1 MIDILYTTYIMNKAL
16 LLGIGGVVVV
26 GGIAW
31 TVMSGG
37 DESDLSGGTTLAGQE
52 ETTLRSL
59 LGGASQKCVYAIPE
73 SPADETATI
82 YVADGKL
89 RIEVSTENVISI
101 MRDDMVY
108 GWTAGSKEGMQ
119 IKVPKDAQNSDV
131 ATAQGVDLDEPAKI
145 SCENWRADMSLFE
158 IPKDVTFRDLSAL
171 VPGGNTSGSSGASS
185 QCGMCASLPADQ
197 QAACKQALNCK

>member
-1 MIDILYTTYIMNKAL
+1 MNKAL

-59 LGGASQKCVYAIPE
+59 LGRESQKCIYALPN
-73 SPADETATI
+73 SPADQTATAYI
-82 YVADGKL
+82 AGGRIRLEAVEGAHSLLSDDIVYIWRDGESVGIK
-89 RIEVSTENVISI
+89 IEPTAEAASTDGDSF
-101 MRDDMVY
+101 DDRV
-108 GWTAGSKEGMQ
+108 
-119 IKVPKDAQNSDV
+119 KV
-131 ATAQGVDLDEPAKI
+131 

-158 IPKDVTFRDLSAL
+158 IPKDVTFRDLSSL